1 MAFFAAIWFGVIEGI
16 TEWLPVSSTGHL
28 ILLSDVFPLV
38 VGEAVG
44 EDFPAAFRA
53 LFDVLIQV
61 AAILAVPIRFFSRL
75 NPLARGRGAAERGH
89 VGRLY
94 ASMLIA
100 GIPVAAVALLLDP
113 LLERLTGK
121 DIDAWL
127 YRNDV
132 VALALILY
140 GVAFLFVDRGRRAA
154 RLVPLNAR
162 VALTV
167 GGFQA
172 LAVIPGTSRSGAT
185 MLGGMLVGMDRAS
198 AAEYS
203 FFLALPTMLGAGA
216 IRTLDFVS
224 LASSRGYVMPPE
236 GYAVLLLG
244 MAVALLVSLFT
255 IDALMS
261 FVKRSS
267 LRGFGI
273 YRILLGAVVLL
284 WPILRG

>member
-61 AAILAVPIRFFSRL
+61 AAILAVLLRFFSRL
-75 NPLARGRGAAERGH
+75 NPFSRGKSAEERRH
-89 VGRLY
+89 TGRLY
-94 ASMLIA
+94 ASMLMA
-100 GIPVAAVALLLDP
+100 GIPVAAVGLLIDP
-113 LLERLTGK
+113 LLEHLTGK

-127 YRNDV
+127 YRSDV
-132 VALALILY
+132 VAVSLILY
-140 GVAFLFVDRGRRAA
+140 GVIFLFVDGKRRAVLSAPLTA
-154 RLVPLNAR
+154 RR
-162 VALTV
+162 ALTV
-167 GGFQA
+167 GCFQA

-185 MLGGMLVGMDRAS
+185 ILGGMLVGMDRAS

-203 FFLALPTMLGAGA
+203 FFLALPTMFGAGA
-216 IRTLDFVS
+216 IRTLDFVGFLLS
-224 LASSRGYVMPPE
+224 NGYRMPIE
-236 GYAVLLLG
+236 GYAVLFVG
-244 MAVALLVSLFT
+244 MAVAFLVSLAT
-255 IDALMS
+255 IDALMN
-261 FVKRSS
+261 FVKRST

-273 YRILLGAVVLL
+273 YRILLGVLVL
-284 WPILRG
+284 FWPIFHR